1 MDLSAETLQIRREW
15 GVNIQYSQRKEF
27 STQNLI
33 SSQTRLHKWRK
44 NENFHEQASIQISSP
59 PGLLYKSFWKKHYT
73 QKGTTSINHP
83 KNLSKGKE
91 YLHNE
96 ESISINEQ
104 NSQLALNDNIKLTNI
119 NINPKCKW
127 IKCPNKRNRQAN
139 WIKSQNPSVHCIQI
153 HLISKD
159 TQRLKTKGWWKTYQS
174 NGEQKGR
181 QKTKQEL

>member
-1 MDLSAETLQIRREW
+1 MKEKENPSPTSK
-15 GVNIQYSQRKEF
+15 YSE
-27 STQNLI
+27 
-33 SSQTRLHKWRK
+33 
-44 NENFHEQASIQISSP
+44 ISSP
-59 PGLLYKSFWKKHYT
+59 PDLLYKSFWKKHYA

-127 IKCPNKRNRQAN
+127 IKCTN
-139 WIKSQNPSVHCIQI
+139 QNTDWQI
-153 HLISKD
+153 
-159 TQRLKTKGWWKTYQS
+159 G
-174 NGEQKGR
+174 
-181 QKTKQEL
+181 